1 MIDEMLMQMYFNIVS
16 ILTRALS
23 DSDIF
28 GVQVT
33 LLESLCYFVLS
44 HTIYKDTMDLH
55 VNGSILCQSKSWPNI
70 NYKCNHLR

>member
-28 GVQVT
+28 VGVHVT
-33 LLESLCYFVLS
+33 LLESLCYFVLC
-44 HTIYKDTMDLH
+44 HTIYKDTKDLH
-55 VNGSILCQSKSWPNI
+55 VNGTILCQSKSWPKI
-70 NYKCNHLR
+70 KIQYK